1 MNKVN
6 EKAIDDIRKRAAE
19 IRKTLAPLRATLAK
33 VDQEHTAVQKERA
46 ALADRMKQ
54 YETTLQ
60 GMTETEYIAADGRI
74 RLLTQKS
81 KTLGDQ
87 YAAANSAMRSAEAEA
102 NSELNGLCAKALG
115 DHDRAVYREREEL
128 KKAVYKAAATL
139 QEKI

>member
-1 MNKVN
+1 MNKTN

-54 YETTLQ
+54 YETTLE

-74 RLLTQKS
+74 KLLTMKS

-87 YAAANSAMRSAEAEA
+87 YAAANSAMRSAETAAE
-102 NSELNGLCAKALG
+102 SELNGMVAKAIG
-115 DHDRAVYREREEL
+115 EHDRDYYTGRDEL
-128 KKAVYKAAATL
+128 KKGAYKAAAA
-139 QEKI
+139 IHDNG